1 MLWVQSWNPLHLHS
15 DATLELTSD
24 MLMQDAMIVALDHCP
39 QPMAVLSRSCCFYG
53 QLISEGSNAGEG
65 IMFRNPNAYSTC
77 LERM

>member
-1 MLWVQSWNPLHLHS
+1 MLRVQSRNSLHLHR

-39 QPMAVLSRSCCFYG
+39 QPMAALSRSCCFYG
-53 QLISEGSNAGEG
+53 QLISEGSNAGDG
-65 IMFRNPNAYSTC
+65 IMFHNLSADGTC